1 MIFLKLLST
10 ETLSS
15 TLRYLLHP
23 SYTAHVHSQKRNIL
37 HTQTHKHHCANH
49 IFSLINFSSFYY
61 FTFRLC
67 LTFNRMFLRKLFKI
81 FFILGTDHDLS
92 LVLTNV
98 SEQVQR
104 VDCVPVREKHF
115 QAAKRVLR
123 STCLQ
128 ACLLPTTPTTPTT
141 PTSSVSILGV
151 RLSVLLFRPHGRHF
165 SNLRNISDWDC
176 SVLAQ
181 LEHASNRQGDE
192 QTNKQTK
199 FARETKKQ

>member
-49 IFSLINFSSFYY
+49 IFSLIIVSSFYY

-115 QAAKRVLR
+115 QAAKRVLLLR
-123 STCLQ
+123 AYKLVFSPRPPRPPRPPLPPSSSWES
-128 ACLLPTTPTTPTT
+128 ACRFCYSDHTGD
-141 PTSSVSILGV
+141 TSVI
-151 RLSVLLFRPHGRHF
+151 
-165 SNLRNISDWDC
+165 
-176 SVLAQ
+176 
-181 LEHASNRQGDE
+181 
-192 QTNKQTK
+192 
-199 FARETKKQ
+199 

>member
-23 SYTAHVHSQKRNIL
+23 SYTAHVHSQNRNIL

-67 LTFNRMFLRKLFKI
+67 LAFNRMFLRKLFKI
-81 FFILGTDHDLS
+81 CFILGTDHDLS

-98 SEQVQR
+98 SEQVQ
-104 VDCVPVREKHF
+104 VVACVPVREKHF
-115 QAAKRVLR
+115 QSAKRVQR

-128 ACLLPTTPTTPTT
+128 ACLSPRPPR
-141 PTSSVSILGV
+141 PPFPPSPSRESAC
-151 RLSVLLFRPHGRHF
+151 LSCY
-165 SNLRNISDWDC
+165 SD
-176 SVLAQ
+176 
-181 LEHASNRQGDE
+181 HTGD
-192 QTNKQTK
+192 TLVI
-199 FARETKKQ
+199 